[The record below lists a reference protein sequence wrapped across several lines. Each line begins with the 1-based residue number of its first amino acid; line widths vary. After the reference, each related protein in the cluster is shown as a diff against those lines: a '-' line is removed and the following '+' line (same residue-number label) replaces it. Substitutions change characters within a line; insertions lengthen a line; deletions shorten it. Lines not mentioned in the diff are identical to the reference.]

1 MLVSTDSASSKY
13 TPPAEVDVEEAVG
26 AGTAG
31 GQSASVV
38 HQSSVTSPPSSAG
51 AGQAQS
57 AVNIAVSAQ
66 AYVQL
71 PQLVDCISPYTA
83 VDTA

>member
-1 MLVSTDSASSKY
+1 MLVSTDSASPKY
-13 TPPAEVDVEEAVG
+13 IAPVDSDVEEAVR
-26 AGTAG
+26 AGTAA
-31 GQSASVV
+31 GQSASVG
-38 HQSSVTSPPSSAG
+38 VTSPPSSAG

-57 AVNIAVSAQ
+57 SIDIAVSAQ